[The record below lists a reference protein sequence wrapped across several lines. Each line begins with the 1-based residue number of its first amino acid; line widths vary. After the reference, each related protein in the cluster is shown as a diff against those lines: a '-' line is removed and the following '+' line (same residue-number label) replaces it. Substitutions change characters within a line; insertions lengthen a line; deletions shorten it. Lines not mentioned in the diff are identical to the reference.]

1 MLSSLYFILE
11 VFSSYYGNVSPLN
24 FIFITKKNDNRYK
37 LICPFVLEV
46 HKKLLL
52 AIAAVCI
59 LCSQVVLI
67 EGARANKRSTQVIFY
82 SITQYSAVISSSHAK
97 CTNDAPSLQFVLP
110 RKRLMFHMNIIKM
123 L

>member
-1 MLSSLYFILE
+1 MQFLIFIDFFVMLSSLYFILE
-11 VFSSYYGNVSPLN
+11 VFSSYYSNVSPLN

-37 LICPFVLEV
+37 LICPFALEV

-59 LCSQVVLI
+59 LYSQVVLI

-82 SITQYSAVISSSHAK
+82 SITQ
-97 CTNDAPSLQFVLP
+97 
-110 RKRLMFHMNIIKM
+110 
-123 L
+123 